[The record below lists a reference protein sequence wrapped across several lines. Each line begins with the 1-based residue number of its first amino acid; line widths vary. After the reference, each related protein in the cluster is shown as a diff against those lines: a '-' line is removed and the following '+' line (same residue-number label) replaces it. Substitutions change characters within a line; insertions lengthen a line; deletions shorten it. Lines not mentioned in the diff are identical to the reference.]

1 VETSPYNLHD
11 TYIPHPQT
19 QRRLLRSWN
28 PTMIFWDF
36 FGVCII
42 CGVVAVSFSNLVN
55 YPYRH
60 EGISRLDEISW
71 QRQR

>member
-1 VETSPYNLHD
+1 
-11 TYIPHPQT
+11 
-19 QRRLLRSWN
+19 
-28 PTMIFWDF
+28 MIFWDF

-55 YPYRH
+55 YPYRQ